1 VLAAH
6 RIAGLVAASAACL
19 IPARAAAW
27 ASSEHQ
33 EIGRE
38 GYLRA
43 CDDVAAIV
51 AARQPPPS
59 PPGVAA
65 RLELACGRN
74 RATLADV
81 YADAC
86 AIAGDFL
93 SEPSE
98 FMSLSGAWRWT
109 SKKSYLL
116 LALENSQHFN
126 PMATKEWA
134 KYHAQAVS
142 EALAGAG
149 AEGLAMVERF
159 QLMLQESAFSDHFM
173 QDAFAAGHMGFNR
186 TATSAAAAKSFHD
199 SWNVRGRV
207 VSSRAGDRWVTFGD
221 ERLDS
226 PDNQDG
232 RRHVMDAAA
241 LSVRNVLRAFVLG
254 ERAPDE
260 ELAIFGALPFAI
272 EAPEKHVG
280 VVEIFERGKD
290 WGDRQLVPLV
300 NTVRPARRDTVLVGS
315 VWNAAPFTHPDGD
328 VLAVVGGFELAVP
341 LVPAQTYLGAGATL
355 LEPDGT
361 HAFVGD
367 TGVVVPFEVS
377 LGTLMSHQLNAT
389 VSWLVRHRLRAVA
402 HVEYQMNLELG
413 DVLVNLHVGLAEFFP
428 NPSPGWYAAAGL
440 GYVFSAAGG
449 GAF

>member
-1 VLAAH
+1 MSAAN
-6 RIAGLVAASAACL
+6 RIAGLVAASAVCL
-19 IPARAAAW
+19 APARAGAW
-27 ASSEHQ
+27 ASAEHQ
-33 EIGRE
+33 VIGQTAYR
-38 GYLRA
+38 RA
-43 CDDVAAIV
+43 CDDLAAIV
-51 AARQPPPS
+51 AARPQA
-59 PPGVAA
+59 PGVAD
-65 RLELACGRN
+65 RLEFACGRN
-74 RATLADV
+74 RDALADV
-81 YADAC
+81 YGDAC

-93 SEPSE
+93 GEPSE
-98 FMSLSGAWRWT
+98 FMSISGAWRWT

-134 KYHAQAVS
+134 KYHEQAVV
-142 EALAGAG
+142 EGLAGAHTD
-149 AEGLAMVERF
+149 GLPMVEKA
-159 QLMLQESAFSDHFM
+159 QLMLQESAFADHFM
-173 QDAFAAGHMGFNR
+173 TDAFASGHMGFNR

-199 SWNVRGRV
+199 SWNARGRV
-207 VSSRAGDRWVTFGD
+207 VSSRAGSRWVTFGD
-221 ERLDS
+221 GWLDS

-254 ERAPDE
+254 VRAPDE

-280 VVEIFERGKD
+280 VVEIFELGKNER
-290 WGDRQLVPLV
+290 DRELVPLV
-300 NTVRPARRDTVLVGS
+300 TAVRPARKDTVLTAS
-315 VWNAAPFTHPDGD
+315 VWNAAPFSHPDDD

-361 HAFVGD
+361 NAFVGD
-367 TGVVVPFEVS
+367 TGVIIPFEVS

-402 HVEYQMNLELG
+402 HVEYQMNLEFG
-413 DVLVNLHVGLAEFFP
+413 DVLVNLYLGLAEFFP
-428 NPSPGWYAAAGL
+428 NPTLGWYAAAGF

>member
-6 RIAGLVAASAACL
+6 RIARLVAASAICL
-19 IPARAAAW
+19 VPARAAAW

-33 EIGRE
+33 EIGRAA
-38 GYLRA
+38 YLRA

-51 AARQPPPS
+51 AARPPP
-59 PPGVAA
+59 PPAVAT

-74 RATLADV
+74 RAALADV

-93 SEPSE
+93 GEPSE

-134 KYHAQAVS
+134 KYHDQAVA
-142 EALAGAG
+142 EALAGSR
-149 AEGLAMVERF
+149 AEGLAMIEKL
-159 QLMLQESAFSDHFM
+159 QLMAQESAFADHFL
-173 QDAFAAGHMGFNR
+173 QDSFAAGHMGFNR

-199 SWNVRGRV
+199 SWNARGRV
-207 VSSRAGDRWVTFGD
+207 VTDRAGGRWVTFGD

-226 PDNQDG
+226 PENQDG
-232 RRHVMDAAA
+232 RRHVIDAAA

-254 ERAPDE
+254 VRSPDE
-260 ELAIFGALPFAI
+260 ELAIFEALPFAI
-272 EAPEKHVG
+272 EAPEVHVD
-280 VVEIFERGKD
+280 VVEIFERAKD
-290 WGDRQLVPLV
+290 RGDRQLVPLV
-300 NTVRPARRDTVLVGS
+300 TAVRPARKDTVLTAS
-315 VWNAAPFTHPDGD
+315 VWNAAPFAHPDDD

-341 LVPAQTYLGAGATL
+341 VVPAQTYLGAGATL

-367 TGVVVPFEVS
+367 TGVIVPFEVS
-377 LGTLMSHQLNAT
+377 LRTLMSHQLNAT

-402 HVEYQMNLELG
+402 HVEYQLNLELG